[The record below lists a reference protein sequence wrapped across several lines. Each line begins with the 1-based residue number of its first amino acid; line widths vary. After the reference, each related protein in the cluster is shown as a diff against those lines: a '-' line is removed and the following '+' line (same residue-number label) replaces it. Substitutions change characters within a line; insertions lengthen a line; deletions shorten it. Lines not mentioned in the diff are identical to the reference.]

1 MKMYG
6 SKNKIIANSSD
17 MRKRAKN
24 CGFSVFSFF
33 FSFYMTTALMYVNK
47 SLSIFNVSETN
58 ANKMIISIANRV
70 NELQMNQNSQ
80 Q

>member
-1 MKMYG
+1 
-6 SKNKIIANSSD
+6 
-17 MRKRAKN
+17 
-24 CGFSVFSFF
+24 
-33 FSFYMTTALMYVNK
+33 MTTTLMYVNK

-80 Q
+80 QRHQEGKNEK